1 MILFLNTQGRK
12 LWGGRFSGKVDPEMD
27 KFNASIG
34 FDKRMWKE
42 DIMVM
47 IEILRYLQVSIRCF
61 IAFNE
66 SQNLSQPFYRDPVIY
81 DSMSQQLTVSCSLQ
95 IAYIA
100 LLFIAVFHAHCH
112 T

>member
-1 MILFLNTQGRK
+1 
-12 LWGGRFSGKVDPEMD
+12 
-27 KFNASIG
+27 
-34 FDKRMWKE
+34 
-42 DIMVM
+42 MVM

-66 SQNLSQPFYRDPVIY
+66 SQNLSQPFYRGPVMY
-81 DSMSQQLTVSCSLQ
+81 DSMGQQLTVPSCSLQ

-100 LLFIAVFHAHCH
+100 LLFIAVFHAPCH